1 MDRAERK
8 AKPMDDNHAAKTPAA
23 GASSPAPDR
32 SGLVYTHNAEEG
44 LNAAELI
51 NSALGKRVIGSVAPR
66 HIEVAPPSG
75 PSTSGGKKA
84 RQPITLV
91 QTSQPAPAV
100 MIGFL
105 DAAHKTAG
113 IREYELVVR
122 QFEARFR
129 FAFETTP
136 DEYQALTK
144 DLAGMLVTLGYK
156 LVPDEPRDDGR
167 SSLPPSPKDER
178 KPLAI
183 AFAVVGLALLGLL
196 LTRC

>member
-1 MDRAERK
+1 MDRAEQK
-8 AKPMDDNHAAKTPAA
+8 AKPMDDTSAAKMPAST
-23 GASSPAPDR
+23 ASVPAPER
-32 SGLVYTHNAEEG
+32 RGQVYTHNAEEG

-51 NSALGKRVIGSVAPR
+51 NDALRKRVIGGVAPR
-66 HIEVAPPSG
+66 HVEVAPPSG

-84 RQPITLV
+84 RQSITLV

-113 IREYELVVR
+113 IREYEVVAK

-129 FAFETTP
+129 SAFETTR
-136 DEYQALTK
+136 DEYQVLTK
-144 DLAGMLVTLGYK
+144 DLTGMLVTLGYK
-156 LVPDEPRDDGR
+156 LVPDEPREDGR
-167 SSLPPSPKDER
+167 SSLPPAPKEEG

-183 AFAVVGLALLGLL
+183 ALALVGVALLALL

>member
-1 MDRAERK
+1 MDDDRA
-8 AKPMDDNHAAKTPAA
+8 AKEPASTA
-23 GASSPAPDR
+23 TSPAPER
-32 SGLVYTHNAEEG
+32 RGQVYTHNAEEG

-51 NSALGKRVIGSVAPR
+51 NSALRKRVIGGVAPR
-66 HIEVAPPSG
+66 YVEVAPPSG

-84 RQPITLV
+84 RQSITLV

-113 IREYELVVR
+113 IREYELVAK

-136 DEYQALTK
+136 EEYQALTK
-144 DLAGMLVTLGYK
+144 DLTGMLVTLGYK
-156 LVPDEPRDDGR
+156 LVSDEPREEGK
-167 SSLPPSPKDER
+167 SSLPAPPKDER

-183 AFAVVGLALLGLL
+183 ALAVVGVAVLTLL

>member
-1 MDRAERK
+1 
-8 AKPMDDNHAAKTPAA
+8 MDDNRAAKTAA
-23 GASSPAPDR
+23 GDASSPAPDR

-51 NSALGKRVIGSVAPR
+51 NSALRKRVIGSVAPR
-66 HIEVAPPSG
+66 HVEVAPPSG

-84 RQPITLV
+84 KQSITLV
-91 QTSQPAPAV
+91 QTSKPAPAV

-105 DAAHKTAG
+105 DAARKTAG
-113 IREYELVVR
+113 IREYDLVAK

-144 DLAGMLVTLGYK
+144 DLTGMLVTLGYE
-156 LVPDEPRDDGR
+156 LVPDEPREDGR
-167 SSLPPSPKDER
+167 SSLPPAPKDER
-178 KPLAI
+178 RPLAI
-183 AFAVVGLALLGLL
+183 AGAIVGLALLALL
-196 LTRC
+196 LYALLR